1 MPYQVSWQSVSM
13 KSQRPVH
20 VLGAA
25 LAADT
30 PQQVPAA
37 ARIVATNMPSFVMAV
52 PPCLNIDHP
61 DLEND
66 DYKTHSNLSER
77 FQILVASA
85 PQRSCTAWQT
95 GQADPRSKLRLW
107 RELSKPKYKAFDLAS
122 ALAPPKAAGLLE
134 RVIDHNR
141 GFKIIEPWLATK
153 NLSHPRAP
161 FTIMALFCR
170 FDIFPKIDAASAPS
184 LGIVKK
190 ALMNEIG
197 IGAPCRS
204 ALFA

>member
-1 MPYQVSWQSVSM
+1 M
-13 KSQRPVH
+13 
-20 VLGAA
+20 
-25 LAADT
+25 T
-30 PQQVPAA
+30 
-37 ARIVATNMPSFVMAV
+37 I
-52 PPCLNIDHP
+52 I
-61 DLEND
+61 
-66 DYKTHSNLSER
+66 KTHSNLSER

-153 NLSHPRAP
+153 NLSHPPEATP
-161 FTIMALFCR
+161 DWDNSPAFYCFNFLTN
-170 FDIFPKIDAASAPS
+170 
-184 LGIVKK
+184 GIS
-190 ALMNEIG
+190 N
-197 IGAPCRS
+197 P
-204 ALFA
+204 